1 MKNKS
6 LRALIIEDS
15 EEDVLLII
23 RELKKGGYNPVY
35 EWVKTASAMTK
46 ALEEK
51 QWDIILCDY
60 KMPNFSAPSAIAILK
75 KASINI
81 PIIIVSGTISEE
93 TAIECMRL
101 GAQDYIMKSNLSR
114 LCPAIARE
122 IEETE
127 VRNKSKLAQKE
138 RKRSEDIFRTI
149 FANNSSAM
157 AIIEQDTT
165 ISMVNSEYC
174 KISGYTEKEVV
185 GTSWTQYIPPKDL
198 ERLKEYNQRRLIN
211 PQDAPDKYETRFYRK
226 NGETGTCLMS
236 VAFIPNIKKI
246 LVSFV
251 DITERK
257 QAEEKLKEQDV
268 FFKKLSS
275 NVPGGLYQ
283 FIRRPDGTYCLPFS
297 TEGIKDMFGCSP
309 EDARDDFSSITKVIL
324 PEDLDAFI
332 DSIECSAKNLTD
344 WQCEYRVQI
353 PGKPVKW
360 LLGHSTPEKLADGSI
375 TWHGFN
381 TDITIL
387 KLAEEK
393 YRNIFENAQEG
404 IYQSTP
410 EGRFTLANQSMARIL
425 GYDSPEDLIS
435 GITDIA
441 HQVYVDSEERTKFVE
456 IIEKEGFTK
465 NHEVQF
471 RRKEGTIIWV
481 SRTMQVI
488 RDEKGQILYEGI
500 LEDIT
505 ERKESIDRLRNAL
518 GGTVKAI
525 ASMVETRDPYTAG
538 HQRRVADLAIAIA
551 TEMGLS
557 KDRVEGLRVAAVIHD
572 IGKISVPAE
581 ILSKPSK
588 LTDIEFR
595 LIKTHVQSGND
606 ILKDIDFPWPIA
618 RMVLEHHERMNGSG
632 YPNGLTGD
640 KLLLESRIMAVADAV
655 EAMASHR
662 PYRASL
668 GIEATL
674 EEIDKNRGILYDIA
688 VADAC
693 LRLFR
698 EKGYKIKD

>member
-1 MKNKS
+1 
-6 LRALIIEDS
+6 
-15 EEDVLLII
+15 
-23 RELKKGGYNPVY
+23 
-35 EWVKTASAMTK
+35 
-46 ALEEK
+46 
-51 QWDIILCDY
+51 
-60 KMPNFSAPSAIAILK
+60 
-75 KASINI
+75 
-81 PIIIVSGTISEE
+81 
-93 TAIECMRL
+93 
-101 GAQDYIMKSNLSR
+101 
-114 LCPAIARE
+114 
-122 IEETE
+122 
-127 VRNKSKLAQKE
+127 
-138 RKRSEDIFRTI
+138 
-149 FANNSSAM
+149 
-157 AIIEQDTT
+157 
-165 ISMVNSEYC
+165 
-174 KISGYTEKEVV
+174 
-185 GTSWTQYIPPKDL
+185 
-198 ERLKEYNQRRLIN
+198 
-211 PQDAPDKYETRFYRK
+211 
-226 NGETGTCLMS
+226 
-236 VAFIPNIKKI
+236 
-246 LVSFV
+246 